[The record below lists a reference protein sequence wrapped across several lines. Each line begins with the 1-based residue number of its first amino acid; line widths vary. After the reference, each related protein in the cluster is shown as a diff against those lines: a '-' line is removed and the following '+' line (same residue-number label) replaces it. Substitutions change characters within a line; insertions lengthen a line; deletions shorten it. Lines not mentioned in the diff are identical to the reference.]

1 MRHDARM
8 ATAVQ
13 PQRRLDDLV
22 IEAIAAFQSQPT
34 LPAAKTSDADIE
46 IEVAKPVVEPAKPVE
61 DEIAVTTQFV
71 RLSAPYERVELD
83 FEPVATPRKRRTTF
97 VQTIRARETARDI
110 IVPSLLEHVG
120 PAPAPASATQTFEA
134 VWFDKSEDSLSRMLA
149 AQQERRKQQWLWLAI
164 SVTVALIATVV
175 LV

>member
-1 MRHDARM
+1 MRQEAGM
-8 ATAVQ
+8 ATAVQAQ

-22 IEAIAAFQSQPT
+22 IEAIAAFQSQPM
-34 LPAAKTSDADIE
+34 LPAAKPSDAE
-46 IEVAKPVVEPAKPVE
+46 ISIQVVRPPVE

-83 FEPVATPRKRRTTF
+83 FAAVATPRKRRTTF
-97 VQTIRARETARDI
+97 VKTIRARETVRDI
-110 IVPSLLEHVG
+110 IVPSLPQLLAAA
-120 PAPAPASATQTFEA
+120 PAPAPANATQAFEA

-149 AQQERRKQQWLWLAI
+149 AEQDRRKRGWTWLAI
-164 SVTVALIATVV
+164 SLAVALIATLA

>member
-1 MRHDARM
+1 M

-22 IEAIAAFQSQPT
+22 IEAIAAFQSQPEMT
-34 LPAAKTSDADIE
+34 AADSGVA
-46 IEVAKPVVEPAKPVE
+46 IEVVRDVPAPAPVE
-61 DEIAVTTQFV
+61 DDVGVTTQFV

-83 FEPVATPRKRRTTF
+83 FEPAVTPRKRRTTF
-97 VQTIRARETARDI
+97 VKTIRARETARDI
-110 IVPSLLEHVG
+110 IVPSLNQHVA

>member
-1 MRHDARM
+1 MRLVAGM

-22 IEAIAAFQSQPT
+22 IEAIAAFQTQPDMK
-34 LPAAKTSDADIE
+34 AADSGVS
-46 IEVAKPVVEPAKPVE
+46 IEVVSTPAPEP
-61 DEIAVTTQFV
+61 DGEIAVTTQFV
-71 RLSAPYERVELD
+71 RLSAPYERVDLD

-110 IVPSLLEHVG
+110 IVPSLPQIMAAET
-120 PAPAPASATQTFEA
+120 APAGATQSFEA

-149 AQQERRKQQWLWLAI
+149 AQQDRRKQQWLWLAI
-164 SVTVALIATVV
+164 SLTVALIATVV